1 MPLLALVIAVGQAVS
16 VPAVV
21 FDAAGVVGGELV
33 RVLFFFDLIAL
44 YLLAQPA
51 AQRVI
56 QVGTAFKLVVG
67 CVVVELDQLVQGIV
81 GIAPDVTGLG
91 IVAFGTVAL
100 GVVLI
105 AFMFAEAYPVVRP
118 AVGLAFRRL
127 SVWLDQVE
135 VGLLPALA
143 NGFGPVLGSGLWCV
157 CRWPGVAGSIKSSVL
172 SCAIFVTQTRC
183 A

>member
-1 MPLLALVIAVGQAVS
+1 MPLLC
-16 VPAVV
+16 
-21 FDAAGVVGGELV
+21 
-33 RVLFFFDLIAL
+33 VLFDPVVL
-44 YLLAQPA
+44 YVLAQPA
-51 AQRVI
+51 AQRII
-56 QVGTAFKLVVG
+56 QVSAAFELVVG
-67 CVVVELDQLVQGIV
+67 CVVVELDQLVQSVVGIV
-81 GIAPDVTGLG
+81 PDVAGLCV
-91 IVAFGTVAL
+91 VAFGTVAL

-105 AFMFAEAYPVVRP
+105 ALMFAEAYPVVGP